1 MCELLQN
8 CVFVWN
14 SSREDISQFGNKLQ
28 IARSRNKKIHNTES
42 VRCVNKQ
49 TNWLNSVA
57 RFDLVDYAGLSQS
70 FSRWRADVIANAPPD
85 IKRTK
90 LSPTNGP
97 HCVQSAS
104 GALHLV
110 RVLVHRNRIGFAV
123 DRF

>member
-49 TNWLNSVA
+49 TNW
-57 RFDLVDYAGLSQS
+57 
-70 FSRWRADVIANAPPD
+70 I
-85 IKRTK
+85 K
-90 LSPTNGP
+90 LS
-97 HCVQSAS
+97 
-104 GALHLV
+104 
-110 RVLVHRNRIGFAV
+110 R
-123 DRF
+123 